1 LNGSNEVPR
10 SADVVIIGGGVI
22 GLTVVRALAQRGV
35 RDVCLIERAALGTEA
50 SFAAGG
56 ILAPQAEANGQDEF
70 FELACRSRDLYAD
83 FARGLREETGV
94 DVELDT
100 TGTLYVALTEEDVIE
115 IEKRFEWQSTAGLAV
130 AKLTAREASE
140 LEPCIREL
148 RPGSSEGLRGAL
160 LFPRDVQVENRRLLN
175 ALVNSVAK
183 LGVNIVTETN
193 VESIAVQCGQTN
205 AQSKRVSGVQTSR
218 GFVNCRTIVV
228 AAGTWS
234 SFIKHVSTPKIAPAD
249 ASALQY
255 SAPKI
260 EPVRGQM
267 ICLDAKP
274 QLTRHVIYSPRGYL
288 VPRRDGRLIAG
299 STSEN
304 AGFTKQVTAGGISSI
319 LAHAREIS
327 PRIENLPIVDTW
339 AGLRPRAADGLPVLG
354 PCDEIDGLVY
364 ATGHYRNGIL
374 LAPVTGELI
383 TEAVVKGHVSPLLA
397 AFSPN
402 RFKLAHIS

>member
-1 LNGSNEVPR
+1 M
-10 SADVVIIGGGVI
+10 IIGGGVI
-22 GLTVVRALAQRGV
+22 GLAIARALAQRGV
-35 RDVCLIERAALGTEA
+35 RDVCLIERSALGTEA

-56 ILAPQAEANGQDEF
+56 ILAPQAEADRADEF

-83 FARGLREETGV
+83 FAAALREESGI

-100 TGTLYVALTEEDVIE
+100 TGTLYVALKEGDLKE
-115 IEKRFEWQSTAGLAV
+115 IEKRFEWQSKQGLV
-130 AKLTAREASE
+130 VQKLTAREARE
-140 LEPCIREL
+140 LEPCVA
-148 RPGSSEGLRGAL
+148 PAVSDAL
-160 LFPRDVQVENRRLLN
+160 LFPRDIQVENRRLLN
-175 ALVNSVAK
+175 ALVNSVTN
-183 LGVNIVTETN
+183 LGVKIVTETN
-193 VESIAVQCGQTN
+193 VESIGSDRGQIT
-205 AQSKRVSGVQTSR
+205 GVQTSR
-218 GFVNCRTIVV
+218 GFVSCQTVLV

-234 SFIKHVSTPKIAPAD
+234 STIEHTPRNEHART
-249 ASALQY
+249 
-255 SAPKI
+255 PKI

-267 ICLDAKP
+267 ICFDAKP

-288 VPRRDGRLIAG
+288 VPRKDGRLLAG

-304 AGFTKQVTAGGISSI
+304 AGFAKQVTAGGINTI
-319 LAHAREIS
+319 LANAHEIS
-327 PRIENLPIVDTW
+327 PGISNLPIIDTW

-383 TEAVVKGHVSPLLA
+383 AEAIVSGRISPLLA

-402 RFKLAHIS
+402 RFKLAPVS